1 MIAYIKGTAVY
12 ANEECIVVDN
22 QGIGYEVKTSISTYS
37 QVHIGQEVT
46 LYTYLY
52 VREDLLALYG
62 FLSQEELRVF
72 KLLLG
77 VSGIGPKV
85 AVSILST
92 LRVEDLYYAVIS
104 EDVRSI
110 ARTPGI
116 GPKGARRLIIEL
128 KDKLDLADLGI
139 GQEELP
145 AAAADLPGDGSQ
157 ITDTMEAL
165 IALGYSN
172 GEAYRAIHKVPGAE
186 NMDTE
191 QLLKEALKRIM
202 TL

>member
-12 ANEECIVVDN
+12 ADQERIVVDN
-22 QGIGYEVKTSISTYS
+22 RGMGYEIRTSSAACS
-37 QVHIGQEVT
+37 QIRIGEEVT

-52 VREDLLALYG
+52 VREDMLALYG
-62 FLSQEELRVF
+62 FLSKEELRVF
-72 KLLLG
+72 QLLLG

-85 AVSILST
+85 AVSVLST

-104 EDVRSI
+104 EDVKSI

-128 KDKLDLADLGI
+128 KDKLALSDLGI
-139 GQEELP
+139 HTEEDES
-145 AAAADLPGDGSQ
+145 ADIRTTGDGSQ

-172 GEAYRAIHKVPGAE
+172 GEAYRAIHKVPNAD
-186 NMDTE
+186 NMDAE
-191 QLLKEALKRIM
+191 QLLKEALKKIM
-202 TL
+202 L